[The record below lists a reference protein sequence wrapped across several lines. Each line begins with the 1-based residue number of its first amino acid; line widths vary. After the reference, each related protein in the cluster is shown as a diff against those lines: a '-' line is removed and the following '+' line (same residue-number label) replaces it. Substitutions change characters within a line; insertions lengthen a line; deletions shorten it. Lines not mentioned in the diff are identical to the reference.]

1 MAENVYPN
9 TIWMPEHGVQRGTI
23 MNGDGDPLTPV
34 LPATSEL
41 FPGRT
46 FDEVRKFFYFV
57 LNIIFEK
64 EIYIEIPTISMI
76 MRFIN

>member
-46 FDEVRKFFYFV
+46 FDEVRKFFYLF
-57 LNIIFEK
+57 
-64 EIYIEIPTISMI
+64 
-76 MRFIN
+76 